1 MAISYKCLFYKKYL
15 KTWNAM
21 LRIGIFH
28 VILVGIAYNLI
39 LPFKKQEGDFFT
51 YWLDEIHS
59 WTTHHAVIVVV
70 LCLTYQ
76 CCDKYK

>member
-1 MAISYKCLFYKKYL
+1 
-15 KTWNAM
+15 M

-39 LPFKKQEGDFFT
+39 LSFKKQEVDFFT

-59 WTTHHAVIVVV
+59 WTTHHAVVVVV
-70 LCLTYQ
+70 LCLTY
-76 CCDKYK
+76 